1 MLDVCEEQETNQCR
15 WSKETEGSGEWQVM
29 GSDHGGPGRLNTLT
43 LPGVGGT

>member
-15 WSKETEGSGEWQVM
+15 WSKEREGSGEWQVM
-29 GSDHGGPGRLNTLT
+29 GSDHGGPGGLNTLT